1 MGISCALVVI
11 YVLLGAPA
19 ALICVPVTLLSGNAS
34 LMYVW
39 GMGIARLGLRWVGI
53 SPKLS
58 GLEHIDRSRQY
69 LFLANHVSNLDPVM
83 LLPEIPVKI
92 AVFIKRPLMR
102 IPILG
107 YCMRLSSFIPVD
119 RAGDIEG
126 ARASIRRAAEVLAS
140 GLSVVSFVEGTRSKD
155 GRLLPFKKG
164 PFYLAMDAN
173 MPIIPVSIYGT
184 EKMMPKGRLS
194 VRRGEANIVF
204 HAPIWPDHYQDRE
217 SLMQAVRNS
226 IASALPQWMRS

>member
-19 ALICVPVTLLSGNAS
+19 ALICVPVTLLSGDAS

-39 GMGIARLGLRWVGI
+39 GMGITRLGLRWVGI
-53 SPKLS
+53 RPKLS

-69 LFLANHVSNLDPVM
+69 LFLSNHVSNLDPVM

-119 RAGDIEG
+119 RTGDIEG

-155 GRLLPFKKG
+155 GHLLPFKKG
-164 PFYLAMDAN
+164 PFYLAMETKV
-173 MPIIPVSIYGT
+173 PIIPVSIHGT
-184 EKMMPKGRLS
+184 EKMMPKGRMS
-194 VRRGEANIVF
+194 IRRRAANLVF
-204 HAPIWPDHYQDRE
+204 HAPI
-217 SLMQAVRNS
+217 
-226 IASALPQWMRS
+226 